1 MIVCIAEK
9 PSVAKDLAEVLQAK
23 QRKDGYYEGNGY
35 QVTWTFGHLCTLK
48 EPHDYKPSWKS
59 WNLYDLPMIP
69 SHFGIK
75 PIEDSGVKKQLAI
88 IERLVSTCEYVINC
102 GDAGQE
108 GELIQR
114 WVLHY
119 VKCKVPVKRLWIS
132 SLTEEAIR
140 EGFKKLR
147 DGKDYIPLYQAGIS
161 RAVGDWMLGMN
172 ATRLFTLKFG
182 NNDGV
187 LSIGRVQTPTLAMIV
202 KRQKEIEQFVPEDF
216 WEVKTKYREVEF
228 SSELG
233 KIKKLDVANQAIQD
247 ITDKPFEIVSFDVKE
262 GKESSP
268 RLFDL
273 TSLQVEANKK
283 MAYSA
288 EDTLKLIQSLYE
300 KKLVTYPRVDTT
312 YLSDDLYP
320 KIPDILKGIAPMNP
334 LANDLLAKPIKK
346 TKQIFDN
353 KKVTDHHAIIPTG
366 VTPNNMNKDESRIY
380 MLVMNR
386 FLAAFHPDCK
396 VANTVVIGKVDIDTE
411 KSMEFKATGKQIL
424 EPGWRVV
431 YDYEKNQKQDENL
444 EDKDEQNQED
454 EENLMPIF
462 EAGES
467 GPHEPK
473 LETKKTSPPKPY
485 TEATLL
491 RAMETAGKQVDDDE
505 LRDLLKDNGIG
516 RPSTRANIIETL
528 FRRKYIERKKKNIL
542 ATAKGVHLIDTISNE
557 LLKSPELTGEW
568 EKKLRLIEKQ
578 QYDHE
583 KFKEELNQ
591 MVMDLTN
598 EILSPKTFR
607 MQKAIQE
614 MDNTTCPKCQT
625 GKIIQGNHAYGC
637 TRFSEGCDFRI
648 PKKIKDLIV
657 EVNHVKELILNKKI
671 NVVMDQKPCDI
682 ILSSTFSV
690 DVAHN

>member
-1 MIVCIAEK
+1 M
-9 PSVAKDLAEVLQAK
+9 
-23 QRKDGYYEGNGY
+23 
-35 QVTWTFGHLCTLK
+35 
-48 EPHDYKPSWKS
+48 
-59 WNLYDLPMIP
+59 
-69 SHFGIK
+69 
-75 PIEDSGVKKQLAI
+75 
-88 IERLVSTCEYVINC
+88 
-102 GDAGQE
+102 
-108 GELIQR
+108 
-114 WVLHY
+114 
-119 VKCKVPVKRLWIS
+119 PVKRLWIS

-202 KRQKEIEQFVPEDF
+202 KRQKEIEQFIPEDF

-233 KIKKLDVANQAIQD
+233 KIKKLELATKTVEE
-247 ITDKPFEIVSFDVKE
+247 ITGKPFEIVSFEVKE
-262 GKESSP
+262 GKESAP

-273 TSLQVEANKK
+273 TALQVEANKK
-283 MAYSA
+283 MGYSA

-312 YLSDDLYP
+312 YLSEDLYP
-320 KIPDILKGIAPMNP
+320 KIPEILQGIASVNP
-334 LANDLLAKPIKK
+334 LANELLAKPIKK
-346 TKQIFDN
+346 SKQIFDN

-366 VTPNNMNKDESRIY
+366 VNPNNMSKDEARIY
-380 MLVMNR
+380 MLVLNR

-396 VANTVVIGKVDIDTE
+396 VANTVVIGKVDVDAE
-411 KSMEFKATGKQIL
+411 KSLEFKATGKQIL

-431 YDYEKNQKQDENL
+431 YDFEKNQKQEEP
-444 EDKDEQNQED
+444 EDKEEQNAED

-491 RAMETAGKQVDDDE
+491 RAMETAGKQVDDEE
-505 LRDLLKDNGIG
+505 LRELLKDNGIG

-528 FRRKYIERKKKNIL
+528 FRRKYIERKKKNIF
-542 ATAKGVHLIDTISNE
+542 ATEKGVHLIDTISNE

-583 KFKEELNQ
+583 KFKEELKQ

-598 EILSPKTFR
+598 EILSPKAYR
-607 MQKAIQE
+607 MQKAIEE
-614 MDNTTCPKCQT
+614 MGGLTCPKCAKGQV
-625 GKIIQGNHAYGC
+625 IQGNKAFGC
-637 TRFSEGCDFRI
+637 TQFSVGCDFQI
-648 PKKIKDLIV
+648 PKQIFDVTLDVNSVKNLIY
-657 EVNHVKELILNKKI
+657 KG
-671 NVVMDQKPCDI
+671 NVDFDVPNGKLRLRLDQEGTMNFQRLTADE
-682 ILSSTFSV
+682 SM
-690 DVAHN
+690 